1 MRIFMGDD
9 GKLLFFW
16 RAVIFVGLGFAL
28 QFALRPLAGVVFTRL
43 HLTLSLSPAIV
54 TLVEAQN
61 FIIALVPTVLFALY
75 EHRSFGSYGLPI
87 ARALGWHTWEGLAVG
102 VVMAGLV
109 AIGMIALGGMQVH
122 GLALAG
128 NALLLF
134 TLAWIGTNIL
144 VGLAEEMWFRGYF
157 LRALWRSIGF
167 WPASIVIASLFAALH
182 YFEKPQENIWDVI
195 TLIAFSLL
203 CTYSVLKT
211 GTLWF
216 AVGLHAAF
224 DFMQLFVIG
233 TPNGTQIPVGRLLN
247 VTFNGHAWLTGG
259 VLGTEAS
266 WLMYPVFVLAF
277 LYVALRYRGQ
287 SLTEP

>member
-1 MRIFMGDD
+1 MRIFMADD

-16 RAVIFVGLGFAL
+16 RAVIFVALGIAL
-28 QFALRPLAGVVFTRL
+28 QFALRPLAAWVFAHF
-43 HLTLSLSPAIV
+43 HLAPGLSPAIV
-54 TLVEAQN
+54 ALVEAQT
-61 FIIALVPTVLFALY
+61 FVIAFVPTVLFALY
-75 EHRSFGSYGLPI
+75 EHRSFGSYGLPL
-87 ARALGWHTWEGLAVG
+87 AKAFSAQTWEGLAVG
-102 VVMAGLV
+102 VFMAAAV

-122 GLALAG
+122 GLALTG
-128 NALLLF
+128 NALLVF
-134 TLAWIGTNIL
+134 ALAWIGTNIL

-167 WPASIVIASLFAALH
+167 WPASIVIALLFAALH
-182 YFEKPQENIWDVI
+182 YFLKPKENIWDVI

-233 TPNGTQIPVGRLLN
+233 TPNGTQVPVGRLLN
-247 VTFNGHAWLTGG
+247 ATFEGPVWLTGG

-287 SLTEP
+287 RLAEP